1 MIRPRWQGLTRDRRA
16 RTWQLW
22 DRSIAILAA
31 INLGWVLFDLSY
43 LPLRS
48 FWLQRNLY
56 PLPSIPLVVP
66 LPWLPDITPWY
77 DPVKGLEPHRDTQI
91 VIEQFQDL
99 DQRISAQGLASG
111 AVQQH
116 LAQQR
121 ALTQT
126 MLATNPFLDSTNP
139 GVLENIK
146 HRLRQRSGHADAS
159 AAVDHLLG
167 NPYLRGT
174 DWEQERRFW
183 VDQILPLV
191 EINTWRRFDDSGRA
205 TDLSWRI
212 DTPFQLLFILDI
224 LLRTWRVKRRYPAM
238 RWRDALLRR
247 WIDLPL
253 LLPFGRFLRV
263 IPVMERLS
271 STRLIQL
278 EPLRAAISR
287 GVVALLALELFE
299 VITIRVVDALQ
310 EWIQSPRLPAQIRGL
325 CSYQSTDSQDQREIV
340 DLIQLWLPVILTRI
354 GPNMRPQLVALFS
367 HLLQQSMNRSV
378 IPSALRGV
386 PALQRAESELSLQ
399 LAGGAIDSI
408 LDVSKEAGERI
419 GRRDPVLE
427 ELGADALDRFWEE
440 LAQSLEQGPVLEQS
454 QALLSSVLEELKR
467 SSFRQLRDQRDVD
480 ALIAELDGLN
490 FNQAEPQTKPPA

>member
-111 AVQQH
+111 AVQQQ

-139 GVLENIK
+139 GVLDNIK

-247 WIDLPL
+247 WIDLPASAIRSL
-253 LLPFGRFLRV
+253 LR
-263 IPVMERLS
+263 
-271 STRLIQL
+271 
-278 EPLRAAISR
+278 
-287 GVVALLALELFE
+287 
-299 VITIRVVDALQ
+299 
-310 EWIQSPRLPAQIRGL
+310 
-325 CSYQSTDSQDQREIV
+325 
-340 DLIQLWLPVILTRI
+340 
-354 GPNMRPQLVALFS
+354 
-367 HLLQQSMNRSV
+367 
-378 IPSALRGV
+378 
-386 PALQRAESELSLQ
+386 
-399 LAGGAIDSI
+399 
-408 LDVSKEAGERI
+408 
-419 GRRDPVLE
+419 
-427 ELGADALDRFWEE
+427 
-440 LAQSLEQGPVLEQS
+440 
-454 QALLSSVLEELKR
+454 
-467 SSFRQLRDQRDVD
+467 
-480 ALIAELDGLN
+480 
-490 FNQAEPQTKPPA
+490 

>member
-1 MIRPRWQGLTRDRRA
+1 
-16 RTWQLW
+16 
-22 DRSIAILAA
+22 
-31 INLGWVLFDLSY
+31 
-43 LPLRS
+43 
-48 FWLQRNLY
+48 
-56 PLPSIPLVVP
+56 
-66 LPWLPDITPWY
+66 
-77 DPVKGLEPHRDTQI
+77 
-91 VIEQFQDL
+91 
-99 DQRISAQGLASG
+99 
-111 AVQQH
+111 
-116 LAQQR
+116 
-121 ALTQT
+121 

-139 GVLENIK
+139 GVLDNIK

-310 EWIQSPRLPAQIRGL
+310 EWIQSPRLPAQI
-325 CSYQSTDSQDQREIV
+325 V
-340 DLIQLWLPVILTRI
+340 DCVRTRALTVRTSARLWI
-354 GPNMRPQLVALFS
+354 
-367 HLLQQSMNRSV
+367 
-378 IPSALRGV
+378 
-386 PALQRAESELSLQ
+386 
-399 LAGGAIDSI
+399 
-408 LDVSKEAGERI
+408 
-419 GRRDPVLE
+419 
-427 ELGADALDRFWEE
+427 
-440 LAQSLEQGPVLEQS
+440 
-454 QALLSSVLEELKR
+454 
-467 SSFRQLRDQRDVD
+467 
-480 ALIAELDGLN
+480 
-490 FNQAEPQTKPPA
+490 

>member
-22 DRSIAILAA
+22 DRIIAILAA

-99 DQRISAQGLASG
+99 DQRISAQRLASG
-111 AVQQH
+111 SVQQQ

-121 ALTQT
+121 ALIQT

-139 GVLENIK
+139 GVLDNIK

-340 DLIQLWLPVILTRI
+340 DLIQLWIPVILTRI

-367 HLLQQSMNRSV
+367 
-378 IPSALRGV
+378 AT
-386 PALQRAESELSLQ
+386 
-399 LAGGAIDSI
+399 
-408 LDVSKEAGERI
+408 
-419 GRRDPVLE
+419 
-427 ELGADALDRFWEE
+427 
-440 LAQSLEQGPVLEQS
+440 
-454 QALLSSVLEELKR
+454 R
-467 SSFRQLRDQRDVD
+467 SSRT
-480 ALIAELDGLN
+480 AEGG
-490 FNQAEPQTKPPA
+490 K